1 MHVYARTHASI
12 DRQGGNEAPRAYS
25 GGPEARVHISDAS
38 MEHGEET
45 QDWFPRASGCRKQF
59 EIPPDA
65 DETQLRTLTVRG
77 HA

>member
-1 MHVYARTHASI
+1 MHAYARIHASTG
-12 DRQGGNEAPRAYS
+12 RQGGNEARRADS

-38 MEHGEET
+38 MEHEEET

-59 EIPPDA
+59 EIPPVA

-77 HA
+77 QA